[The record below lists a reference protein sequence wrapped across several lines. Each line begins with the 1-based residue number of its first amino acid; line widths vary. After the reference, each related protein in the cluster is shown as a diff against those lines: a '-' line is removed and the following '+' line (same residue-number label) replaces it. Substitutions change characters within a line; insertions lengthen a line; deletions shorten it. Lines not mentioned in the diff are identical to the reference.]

1 MNYSPINKFS
11 AANAKTELFI
21 KINSV
26 ILSVNINSFCPGF
39 NRFGNN
45 SVNYRCPVML
55 ASIFFKHCNSAYFK
69 PVRLRYFRNSGG
81 CHSTL
86 AIIKQGKKCS
96 FIKLVKLF
104 LAFYILFTHKNLHTN
119 TFNKHKIRVGI

>member
-1 MNYSPINKFS
+1 MPKTASARIIITVIPILTLFFDIEISFINTHRCVNYSPINKFS

-26 ILSVNINSFCPGF
+26 ILSVYINSFCPGF

-69 PVRLRYFRNSGG
+69 PV
-81 CHSTL
+81 
-86 AIIKQGKKCS
+86 
-96 FIKLVKLF
+96 
-104 LAFYILFTHKNLHTN
+104 
-119 TFNKHKIRVGI
+119 